1 MKNAVK
7 KSNGCYFKTK
17 NYILF
22 WFSGFNGL
30 AGLYMF
36 IGSLMY
42 RGLYIF
48 SPACGSVLDV
58 VSIKPLPVS
67 PICNEVISL
76 PASICVAYFFK
87 NGNNIKKDEE
97 NPANT
102 SQKLSVHSDVAVP
115 TNPERTN
122 EKNTACTVVNF
133 SPPVLLDG
141 FSSTI
146 LLLVVGY
153 PDMCSHP
160 PLVSLSLTPKPLR
173 CDLNTGYPMTI
184 HQKERANA

>member
-1 MKNAVK
+1 MKHSVK
-7 KSNGCYFKTK
+7 KSNYCCSKTK

-48 SPACGSVLDV
+48 SPACGGRVYV
-58 VSIKPLPVS
+58 VSSNPLPWSPDVS
-67 PICNEVISL
+67 MPVYDILEPYLSRIGR
-76 PASICVAYFFK
+76 SIARDIV
-87 NGNNIKKDEE
+87 
-97 NPANT
+97 NPSDIN
-102 SQKLSVHSDVAVP
+102 KLFSVHSDTAIATKPDV
-115 TNPERTN
+115 TM
-122 EKNTACTVVNF
+122 EKNIALQVSSF
-133 SPPVLLDG
+133 SSPVLLDG

-173 CDLNTGYPMTI
+173 CDLNAGDPMTI